1 VHNCSDNPPTISVTA
16 TDNKD
21 GTATLAA
28 FVSAGTHPLNDTNYP
43 QYPGTVTFSVNGQV
57 GTKPVADPQSNV
69 SISFTV
75 PSTGAYTV
83 TATVTDSVLYS
94 ASDTTTANFTGAVGP
109 RTAKH
114 QIPAETTGTV
124 MVMAPATTS
133 YLFFR

>member
-57 GTKPVADPQSNV
+57 VGTKAANDPQDNV

-109 RTAKH
+109 TPPPPPNPGNGNGNGNGH
-114 QIPAETTGTV
+114 
-124 MVMAPATTS
+124 
-133 YLFFR
+133 